1 MPPVFA
7 GAASPTLVP
16 LLLVGLFVLL
26 ASAGLLA
33 VLARSQGPG
42 PAEVAVAYER
52 AWDRLDFAT
61 VWQLSSPTLRDGRS
75 RDQFVR
81 DKQAAYREERGALA
95 ELVRS
100 VRPERVEK
108 RGPVARVLTRLE
120 LRDGHSVVDEV
131 LLERDGAFWLV
142 SAYHL
147 APRRA
152 GPSPPEE
159 T

>member
-1 MPPVFA
+1 MPPVF
-7 GAASPTLVP
+7 GVDTSPTLVP
-16 LLLVGLFVLL
+16 LLLVGLFVVVV
-26 ASAGLLA
+26 SIGLLT

-81 DKQAAYREERGALA
+81 DKQAAYRQEGGALA

-100 VRPERVEK
+100 VRPERVET
-108 RGPVARVLTRLE
+108 RGPVA
-120 LRDGHSVVDEV
+120 
-131 LLERDGAFWLV
+131 LV
-142 SAYHL
+142 TAYHV
-147 APRRA
+147 ASRRVD
-152 GPSPPEE
+152 SSRPEE